1 METNELGFHD
11 QPGEEGLKEPFIQM
25 LVKSAQQEIDINR
38 LVELTRCSH
47 IARYRGH
54 NVRVSHCDIIET
66 EKDIVLA
73 QPNWKNPSRR
83 LNRRTVSIYQ
93 DFAGFGDLRA
103 LIDRHAEKKR

>member
-1 METNELGFHD
+1 METNESDYFD
-11 QPGEEGLKEPFIQM
+11 QPGEEELKEPIIQA
-25 LVKSAQQEIDINR
+25 LVDNAQQEIAINR

-54 NVRVSHCDIIET
+54 SVRVSHCDIIET

-73 QPNWKNPSRR
+73 QPNWKTPSRR